1 MSLRIFQFVVI
12 HIIKGFS
19 IVNEAEVLR
28 QLSSCCVLRWW
39 RDKWDLYGL
48 FDKGTNSITG
58 SISSWLN
65 HFQGLPLLISSH
77 WRSWF
82 QHMNLRENSETLV
95 YGRLDDGHSHKGGQ
109 YASLNLPMQML
120 ISPRKILTDTPRIM
134 FGPMSGHLMAW
145 SKLRYKISHHI
156 I

>member
-1 MSLRIFQFVVI
+1 MTESPPRAPPSN
-12 HIIKGFS
+12 IITLKIMIPAHEFKGELK
-19 IVNEAEVLR
+19 N
-28 QLSSCCVLRWW
+28 
-39 RDKWDLYGL
+39 
-48 FDKGTNSITG
+48 
-58 SISSWLN
+58 
-65 HFQGLPLLISSH
+65 
-77 WRSWF
+77 
-82 QHMNLRENSETLV
+82 LV

-134 FGPMSGHLMAW
+134 LGPMSGHLMAW